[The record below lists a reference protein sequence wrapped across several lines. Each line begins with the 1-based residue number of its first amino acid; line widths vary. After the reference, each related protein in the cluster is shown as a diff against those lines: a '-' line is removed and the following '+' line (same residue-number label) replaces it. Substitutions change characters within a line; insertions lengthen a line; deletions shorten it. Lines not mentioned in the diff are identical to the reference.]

1 MTTLNDLTWR
11 MSPELYKHFQDGG
24 KVLVRATT
32 VNGHTV
38 EFALAD
44 WTRNNGGVCMAVA
57 YSADGK
63 HAAIVN
69 PAAIVA
75 AYVVGVVNEPMRLDQ
90 LPHEMP

>member
-44 WTRNNGGVCMAVA
+44 WTRNNGGDCMAVA